1 MAMTLWTTAA
11 LIVWIVLWS
20 LGAKSFDAFMLTVAI
35 IVVGATI
42 EILKRY
48 KPERT
53 NSRL

>member
-20 LGAKSFDAFMLTVAI
+20 LGSKAFDAFMLTVAI
-35 IVVGATI
+35 VLIGATI
-42 EILKRY
+42 EILKKY
-48 KPERT
+48 KPRAS